1 MAASWSVVTG
11 AFAVTYFAWSA
22 DCRPAR
28 QLLQS
33 TPGPVAAPGLFASTN
48 SSGSYTCQSVCDASA
63 DQATNSRPL
72 HDAYFQVPALNLA
85 NSVCSVST
93 GASYVAGWMTRAG
106 PPACNAVINGSAASL
121 TQDVS
126 CLCLNSTQ
134 TQGLVHNTDGSDC
147 NTQCSRPT
155 FGVTGIGLATDAKA
169 MNYACVPFADIGRT
183 DRFGFVQPTS
193 VDGAGTSCVTNEG
206 GVVSAATDFACVCAF
221 PVQAISG
228 RRLHQQ
234 QVAASK

>member
-1 MAASWSVVTG
+1 MSSLCNILVALVAVVSFG
-11 AFAVTYFAWSA
+11 CLA

-33 TPGPVAAPGLFASTN
+33 TPGPAYAPGYFASTN
-48 SSGSYTCQSVCDASA
+48 TSGSFTCQSVCAASA
-63 DQATNSRPL
+63 DQASNSRPL

-106 PPACNAVINGSAASL
+106 PPACNAVVNGSASTL
-121 TQDVS
+121 TQDVA

-134 TQGLVHNTDGSDC
+134 TQGLVRNTDGSNC
-147 NTQCSRPT
+147 NIQCARPT
-155 FGVTGIGLATDAKA
+155 FGVSGIGLATDAKA

-183 DRFGFVQPTS
+183 DRFGFVQPTAA
-193 VDGAGTSCVTNEG
+193 DGAGTTCVTNED
-206 GVVSAATDFACVCAF
+206 GVASTAADFSCVCAF

-228 RRLHQQ
+228 RRLHH